1 VGKFAD
7 FHSEWP
13 PWSRFPHVGGQDS
26 GCVCFLK
33 HKKAFKFKFINFL
46 GGNFQ
51 LGCTWQH
58 FGRDFKAKIELIR
71 APARWV

>member
-33 HKKAFKFKFINFL
+33 HKKAFKFKFINFW
-46 GGNFQ
+46 GGISSLAVHGNILDVISRQ
-51 LGCTWQH
+51 KLN
-58 FGRDFKAKIELIR
+58 
-71 APARWV
+71 